1 MNVLERAAT
10 IAVDLV
16 PTDDLRSA
24 LLPPVRALRELAVS
38 VAATVRHWELLLE
51 DGSSAG
57 TDDGRTGTGPSDRTQ
72 WPVATPPSTT
82 SSDGSGLDGS
92 FDDIGGAPVTALAE
106 VADTTATDS
115 DTTDSD
121 TATDSV
127 DAGELPVDDW
137 AELSFADA
145 QARLRDVDEQGLRAL
160 IAYETQHGKRL
171 QYTLLLEQRLGALG
185 SSTEA

>member
-1 MNVLERAAT
+1 MNVIERTAAV
-10 IAVDLV
+10 AVDLL

-51 DGSSAG
+51 DGSSGAA
-57 TDDGRTGTGPSDRTQ
+57 DALEWS
-72 WPVATPPSTT
+72 VATPPTT

-106 VADTTATDS
+106 GADPGITHDS
-115 DTTDSD
+115 G
-121 TATDSV
+121 DSV
-127 DAGELPVDDW
+127 DIRELPVDDW

-145 QARLRDVDEQGLRAL
+145 QARLHDVDEQGLRSL
-160 IAYETQHGKRL
+160 VAYETQHGNRL
-171 QYTLLLEQRLGALG
+171 QYTLLLEQRIAALD
-185 SSTEA
+185 SASDA

>member
-1 MNVLERAAT
+1 MNVLERT
-10 IAVDLV
+10 VAVASDLL
-16 PTDDLRSA
+16 PTDEVRQV

-51 DGSSAG
+51 DGTSPA
-57 TDDGRTGTGPSDRTQ
+57 SDTLQ

-106 VADTTATDS
+106 DADPDA
-115 DTTDSD
+115 
-121 TATDSV
+121 AHDSV
-127 DAGELPVDDW
+127 DVRELPVDDW

-145 QARLRDVDEQGLRAL
+145 QARLHDVDEQGLRTL
-160 IAYETQHGKRL
+160 VAYETQHGNRL
-171 QYTLLLEQRLGALG
+171 QYTLLLEQRLGALD
-185 SSTEA
+185 SSSES

>member
-1 MNVLERAAT
+1 VNVIERAAT

-38 VAATVRHWELLLE
+38 VAATVRHWELVLE
-51 DGSSAG
+51 DG
-57 TDDGRTGTGPSDRTQ
+57 TGTTTDAPQ

-106 VADTTATDS
+106 DANPDATHDV
-115 DTTDSD
+115 
-121 TATDSV
+121 V
-127 DAGELPVDDW
+127 DVRELPVDDW
-137 AELSFADA
+137 AELSLADA
-145 QARLRDVDEQGLRAL
+145 QARLHDVDEQGLRAL
-160 IAYETQHGKRL
+160 IAYETEHGNRL
-171 QYTLLLEQRLGALG
+171 QYTLLLEQRLGALEKD
-185 SSTEA
+185 TDA